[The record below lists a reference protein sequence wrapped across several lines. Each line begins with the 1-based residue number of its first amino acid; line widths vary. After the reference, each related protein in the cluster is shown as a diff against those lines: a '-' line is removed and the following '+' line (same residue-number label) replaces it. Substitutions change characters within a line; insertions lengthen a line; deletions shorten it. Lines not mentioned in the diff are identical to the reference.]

1 MSRADERK
9 VVLRFC
15 LATAGL
21 LGCVFGWVCLLSFN
35 TADPPSTSV
44 WPQNDPAANMCGPT
58 GAVIAYYLF
67 W

>member
-21 LGCVFGWVCLLSFN
+21 LGCLRLGL
-35 TADPPSTSV
+35 PPEL
-44 WPQNDPAANMCGPT
+44 QHR
-58 GAVIAYYLF
+58 
-67 W
+67 